1 MNANRKEIVL
11 EATGAIENSTRPVRK
26 LVPAAIHPGRR
37 MLLVILALGL
47 ITGLGLML
55 EGRVTA
61 QTFTNLHSFS
71 GSDGANPYAG
81 LTVTSESNTL
91 YGTTANGGSPGW
103 AWGTVFK
110 VNADG
115 TGFTN
120 LHTFTGSD
128 GANPWAGLILSG
140 HTLYGTAYS
149 GGNPGYGTVFAINTD
164 GTGFTNL
171 HSFTAPAYIFRLYA
185 TNSDGAFP
193 NGGLILSSNTLYGTA
208 AHGGRWGHGTVF
220 AVNTDGTGFTTFHSF
235 TAPVLQ
241 RFYYYAGYVEYYVEI
256 NLNPD
261 GAVPVAGLMLSGST
275 LYGTA
280 SGGGHGGNG
289 TVFAVNT
296 DGTGFTTLH
305 GFEQTENLTR
315 HIVGG
320 GGGGCTGGGCGAGSQ
335 CVGGHCGCMGFCI
348 GGG

>member
-120 LHTFTGSD
+120 LHSFTGSD

-140 HTLYGTAYS
+140 NTLFGTTYS
-149 GGNPGYGTVFAINTD
+149 GGNSGYGTVFAINTD

-171 HSFTAPAYIFRLYA
+171 HGFAY
-185 TNSDGAFP
+185 SDGAYP
-193 NGGLILSSNTLYGTA
+193 NGGLISSGNTLYGTA
-208 AHGGRWGHGTVF
+208 SKGGGSGAGTVF
-220 AVNTDGTGFTTFHSF
+220 AVNTDGAGFTTLHNF
-235 TAPVLQ
+235 TATYPYP
-241 RFYYYAGYVEYYVEI
+241 FYYYNPYADYYYYYYGYYDPYYVVYVNI
-256 NLNPD
+256 NPD
-261 GAVPVAGLMLSGST
+261 GADPVAQLILSGNT

-280 SGGGHGGNG
+280 AYGGSGGNG

-296 DGTGFTTLH
+296 DGTGFTIVH
-305 GFEQTENLTR
+305 SFELT
-315 HIVGG
+315 
-320 GGGGCTGGGCGAGSQ
+320 Q
-335 CVGGHCGCMGFCI
+335 PPPPPPPPPF
-348 GGG
+348 